1 MLYVTTRNNRDAF
14 TSQRALRENR
24 GPDGGMYL
32 PFHAPSFSQAD
43 LDALAEKP
51 FNQRVAE
58 ILNLLFQTRL
68 SGWDVDFC
76 AGRYPVRLE
85 NLRHRIV
92 MAETWHNPEWDFDR
106 TVRSLSACLRDGELQ
121 APGDWVRIAVR
132 IAVLFGI
139 FGELK
144 RTSVDQPANIA
155 LVSGDFSAPI
165 SVWYA
170 RQWGLPIGNLV
181 CCCNENNS
189 LWDLICHGQLRTDI
203 LSIPTAVPEAD
214 VALPADLERLIYE
227 CGGTLEVRR
236 YLDACCQ
243 GSMYC
248 PNDAVLAKLRK
259 GVYVSVVSSK
269 RMETTIPSVYR
280 THGYLLSPS
289 TALAYAGMLDYRA
302 KTGQTGPCLVLAEK
316 GPLRDADT
324 VAAVLGISTEELKER
339 I

>member
-1 MLYVTTRNNRDAF
+1 MLYVTTRNSRDTF
-14 TSQRALRENR
+14 TTQRALRENR
-24 GPDGGMYL
+24 GPDGGMYV
-32 PFHAPSFSQAD
+32 PFRAPCFSQAE

-85 NLRHRIV
+85 SLPHRIV
-92 MAETWHNPEWDFDR
+92 MAETWHNSEWNFDR
-106 TVRSLSACLRDGELQ
+106 TVRNLTARLQDGEIGE
-121 APGDWVRIAVR
+121 PGDWAGIAVR
-132 IAVLFGI
+132 VAVLFGI

-144 RTSVDQPANIA
+144 RAGIDQTVDIA
-155 LVSGDFSAPI
+155 MVSGDFSAPI
-165 SVWYA
+165 SAWYA

-189 LWDLICHGQLRTDI
+189 LWDLICHGQLRTDA
-203 LSIPTAVPEAD
+203 LSIPTAIPEAD
-214 VALPADLERLIYE
+214 VALPEDLERLIYE
-227 CGGTLEVRR
+227 CGGTLEVQR
-236 YLDACCQ
+236 YLDACRR
-243 GSMYC
+243 GSLYC

-259 GVYVSVVSSK
+259 GLYVSVVSSQ

-280 THGYLLSPS
+280 THGYILSPS
-289 TALAYAGMLDYRA
+289 AALAYAGMQDYRA

-316 GPLRDADT
+316 GPMYNAE
-324 VAAVLGISTEELKER
+324 AVTSMLGISTQELENQ